1 MTDATKARAIE
12 CQQWAEHYASEAA
25 IARQYAGDHE
35 GCKYRARALRCQHMA
50 QINAAIARA
59 FLAD

>member
-1 MTDATKARAIE
+1 MNEAAHTRAIE

-25 IARQYAGDHE
+25 IARQYAGDHD
-35 GCKYRARALRCQHMA
+35 GCKYRARALRCQQLA